1 MKRHSTSYVIREMQ
15 NKQQWYTPTC
25 MLEWPKSG
33 TLRTLNA
40 GEFVEQQELSQI
52 AGGNAKW

>member
-1 MKRHSTSYVIREMQ
+1 MLLGKCKINNSDMPCI
-15 NKQQWYTPTC
+15 
-25 MLEWPKSG
+25 LEWPKSG
-33 TLRTLNA
+33 TPKTLNA